1 MTEIYFEALI
11 WRYEQII
18 FVSLSVRTKIE
29 QFPRNL
35 KFLRLRLF
43 ISSAKFKE
51 ICSTVI
57 YAAR

>member
-18 FVSLSVRTKIE
+18 LVSLSVRTKIE

-51 ICSTVI
+51 IV
-57 YAAR
+57 RL